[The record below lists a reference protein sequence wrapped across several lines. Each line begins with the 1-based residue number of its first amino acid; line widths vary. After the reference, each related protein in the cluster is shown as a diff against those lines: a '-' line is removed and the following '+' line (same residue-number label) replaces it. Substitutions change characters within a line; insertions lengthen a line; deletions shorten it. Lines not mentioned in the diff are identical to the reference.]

1 MIYFALIPPTVAFLL
16 TFGVVPFFPHHAW
29 WLGGWLACGHRVYRS
44 WYLVL
49 PTMVVGARHC
59 HGTHTGPIC
68 GFFWGF
74 VHWTCRES
82 WCLELQVCWS
92 SKMPPDCWYLLE
104 GSGWRVGVGGEGLLV
119 MSRSSL
125 NSPLA
130 AKGHLSCLSLKEWG
144 ASVQMLGA

>member
-59 HGTHTGPIC
+59 HGTHRAYLWLFL
-68 GFFWGF
+68 GFC
-74 VHWTCRES
+74 TLDLQRELVFGTPS
-82 WCLELQVCWS
+82 LLELQDAS
-92 SKMPPDCWYLLE
+92 RLLI
-104 GSGWRVGVGGEGLLV
+104 
-119 MSRSSL
+119 
-125 NSPLA
+125 LA
-130 AKGHLSCLSLKEWG
+130 
-144 ASVQMLGA
+144 